1 MAEALSKLEKVKARL
16 GIPSAVTSYDDE
28 LTDLI
33 AEAQKQIIA
42 SGVPDTLVNDERF
55 VTAQVFY
62 VRARYGS
69 DRNDT
74 NRNTAI
80 FNDIVFRLALE
91 EGGS

>member
-1 MAEALSKLEKVKARL
+1 MAAVLSKLEKVKARL

-33 AEAQKQIIA
+33 AEAKKQIVA
-42 SGVPDTLVNDERF
+42 SGVPAELEDDERF

-62 VRARYGS
+62 CRARYGS
-69 DRNDT
+69 DRSDT
-74 NRNTAI
+74 NRNMTI